1 MSMSAAQAFLDR
13 VEDDDALTTSL
24 EALRGD
30 PAAIQHALRQA
41 GFDAEP
47 EEIKVAFLARYGS
60 ELSPEQLETIA
71 AGFDT
76 EGAMIGAFAG
86 VGLVA
91 AAAAAAVG

>member
-13 VEDDDALTTSL
+13 VEDDEALTTKL
-24 EALRGD
+24 EALKSD
-30 PAAIQHALRQA
+30 PAAIQDALREA

-47 EEIKVAFLARYGS
+47 EEIKVAFLARYGAD
-60 ELSPEQLETIA
+60 LGPEQLETIA
-71 AGFDT
+71 GGFDT